1 MFEYRRNQQKALR
14 LTEKEG
20 HRRKGFGLYR
30 TAAKGG
36 AKGYQQCCQALG
48 IR

>member
-1 MFEYRRNQQKALR
+1 MYEYRRIQQQALF

-20 HRRKGFGLYR
+20 HRRKGIGQPR

-36 AKGYQQCCQALG
+36 AKAYQQCCQALG